1 MSDPTVHHAA
11 VTVSELDRAVEFYT
25 DAFGFDV
32 AAEFAVGGDAFADAV
47 GVPGASGSF
56 VHLDGGDAVVELVEY
71 DPSGEPTA
79 ESSLDRPGATHI
91 GIAVDDVD
99 AVYAGLDKTVE
110 TLSEPRTTESG
121 TTILFV
127 RDPDGNLVEVLDA

>member
-1 MSDPTVHHAA
+1 MSAPTVHHAA

-25 DAFGFDV
+25 DTFGFDV

-79 ESSLDRPGATHI
+79 EASLDRPGR
-91 GIAVDDVD
+91 
-99 AVYAGLDKTVE
+99 
-110 TLSEPRTTESG
+110 RTWGSPS
-121 TTILFV
+121 TTSMPSTPGST
-127 RDPDGNLVEVLDA
+127 RPSRR